1 MFVNFSHQNIYQSVV
16 HQPFN
21 KMFATRMLFTNSLGQ
36 KYNEIRKQI
45 LRMLSVIV
53 DIVCLQISTIL
64 VFVFPK
70 LICCFTSACKIFFHE
85 QTIYDN
91 FFIYRFRNI
100 QKNQRYCLRNL
111 TCCILTAQ
119 LSTYDMFPLIKQY
132 GRTIRHAYSFQKCV
146 CVVNGLFW

>member
-1 MFVNFSHQNIYQSVV
+1 MSHFHVFSRHCKDDILDTDIVLKEISWEINTNKHKCKSQCFLHNIYQSVD
-16 HQPFN
+16 HQPFT
-21 KMFATRMLFTNSLGQ
+21 KMFATRMLFTNSDGQ

-45 LRMLSVIV
+45 VRMLSVIV

-100 QKNQRYCLRNL
+100 QKN
-111 TCCILTAQ
+111 
-119 LSTYDMFPLIKQY
+119 
-132 GRTIRHAYSFQKCV
+132 
-146 CVVNGLFW
+146 